1 MSFIPNE
8 IIETVRLRSDILHL
22 VSRYVKLQK
31 KGRNY
36 TGLCPF
42 HEERTPSFTV
52 TPEKQI
58 FYCFGCN
65 IGGDVFKF
73 LMLKENLTFSEAVKT
88 LAEQAGVVLPVDD
101 NPAARERNAKR
112 QVLEKATNLA
122 KEFFA
127 NKLQSA
133 AGAAARDYLQARGL
147 DPRQW
152 ENFQVGF
159 APANWQSLLDYLVQN
174 GCRQQDI
181 IEAGLATSGKTGH
194 IYDRFR
200 NRIIFP
206 IGDAAGRTVGF
217 GGRVLDDTLPKY
229 LNSPETPFF
238 SKSRTLYGLHQARQ
252 SIREKDCVVVVE
264 GYMDVLMAHQY
275 GFTNTVA
282 TLGTALTMEHGR
294 LLLNNSRNVIFAFDA
309 DVAGVA
315 ATMRGLDILRELGCE
330 VSVLNIP
337 EGKDPDDFLRRH
349 GAAPWEELIR
359 GATSLI
365 EYKLQYA
372 AGRGMITTVAE
383 KLEVMRSVFP
393 DLLTVNKVEREEGL
407 KKIART
413 LNLSWDTVA
422 GELRAFERKQ
432 YKRGVYPDKIVK
444 NIHTIRGKE
453 KKMDAREKSEA
464 ILLRMVLD
472 DPSLGEKVVTGIGEI
487 PFKNDNYQRIFV
499 NCLELYKSPGYCPEG
514 LLNLL
519 DSEEEQNL
527 LSKLLI
533 MDIPGE
539 NPVKIMKW
547 YIDSINRCIRQ
558 ERREEILEE
567 IKNLEKLD
575 GSMLEKDL
583 LRELVL
589 LKGIDEAE
597 KADNFLRVAELTA
610 KYREYF
616 SVRNGE
622 HRVEGRDNI

>member
-1 MSFIPNE
+1 MGFIPNE
-8 IIETVRLRSDILHL
+8 IIETVRLRTDILH
-22 VSRYVKLQK
+22 VISRYVKLQK
-31 KGRNY
+31 KGRNF

-42 HEERTPSFTV
+42 HNERTPSFTV

-65 IGGDVFKF
+65 VGGDVFKF

-101 NPAARERNAKR
+101 NPAARERNAKKK
-112 QVLEKATNLA
+112 VLKEANNLA
-122 KEFFA
+122 RDFFV
-127 NKLQSA
+127 NSLQGRLA
-133 AGAAARDYLQARGL
+133 AEARHYLQGRGL
-147 DPRQW
+147 TPQMW
-152 ENFQVGF
+152 KNFQIGF
-159 APANWQSLLDYLVQN
+159 APANWQSLFDYLVQK

-181 IEAGLATSGKTGH
+181 IEAGLATSGKTGR

-238 SKSRTLYGLHQARQ
+238 SKSRILYGLHQARQ

-282 TLGTALTMEHGR
+282 TLGTALTVEHGR

-309 DVAGVA
+309 DAAGAA

-337 EGKDPDDFLRRH
+337 EGKDPDDFLRRY

-359 GATSLI
+359 GASSLI

-372 AGRGMITTVAE
+372 AGKGMITTVAE
-383 KLEVMRSVFP
+383 KLEVMHMVFP
-393 DLLTVNKVEREEGL
+393 DLVAENRVEREEGL

-432 YKRGVYPDKIVK
+432 RKRGVYPDKIVK

-453 KKMDAREKSEA
+453 KKMDARGKSEA

-472 DPSLGEKVVTGIGEI
+472 DPSLGEKIMAGIGEI

-519 DSEEEQNL
+519 DSEEQNL

-539 NPVKIMKW
+539 NPAKIMKC

-567 IKNLEKLD
+567 IRNLEKLD
-575 GSMLEKDL
+575 GSMLDNNL

-597 KADNFLRVAELTA
+597 KADNYVRVAELTA
-610 KYREYF
+610 EYREYF
-616 SVRNGE
+616 SIGSE
-622 HRVEGRDNI
+622 DHRVEGRDNI